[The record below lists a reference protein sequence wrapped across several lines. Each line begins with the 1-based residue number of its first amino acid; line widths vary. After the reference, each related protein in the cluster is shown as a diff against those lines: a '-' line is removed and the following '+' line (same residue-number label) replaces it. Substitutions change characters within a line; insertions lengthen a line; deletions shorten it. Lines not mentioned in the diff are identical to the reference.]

1 MNEGDSYFKI
11 KRFKNS
17 SIKRLQEIPYLNKW
31 KVAEGLE
38 ATAFYHPVSL

>member
-17 SIKRLQEIPYLNKW
+17 SIKRLQEVSYTDKW
-31 KVAEGLE
+31 
-38 ATAFYHPVSL
+38 